1 MFLRAVDAQGFVA
14 LNDLMPGGTFTRLE
28 LEEGVTRNPIAAR
41 KDSQSTVTL
50 AVSFGVMREH
60 LAPIRHSRSKP

>member
-28 LEEGVTRNPIAAR
+28 LEGVTRNPIAAR
-41 KDSQSTVTL
+41 KDSKSTVTL
-50 AVSFGVMREH
+50 AVSFGAMHEH